1 MELRHLRYFVA
12 VAEEL
17 SFRQAALRLN
27 ISQPPLSMQ
36 IKDLEEEIGVQL
48 FDRTN
53 RAIAMTPAGKSFLID
68 ARRIL
73 SEARQAEITA
83 KKVASGVVG
92 RLMLGFML
100 STAHKLL
107 GNTVQKF
114 KQRYPQVEISLL
126 DLNNSAQIQALVE
139 DRLDVAFTRALVTR
153 PELENEVL
161 LEEPMVMMVPSSD
174 PLAKKKRLSW
184 KDLEGKSIVTL
195 HPDQALGYYDNFFLK
210 CNEAKISVVT
220 GQYANDIHTEMWLVS
235 IGMGFAPTSFTTT
248 QIRRPNVS
256 FCQMPSNLPKVQT
269 VMSWRK
275 TDLSSVKTNFFA
287 IIHEVAS
294 NREKAS

>member
-1 MELRHLRYFVA
+1 LRHLRYFVA